1 MAPITGLDLLTVREL
16 AARLRIGS
24 QTAYRLCK
32 TAGFPAS
39 RVGGQI
45 RIPVEA
51 LEEWLRA
58 QRDGERAT

>member
-1 MAPITGLDLLTVREL
+1 MAPTTGPDLLTVREL
-16 AARLRIGS
+16 AERLRIAS

-32 TAGFPAS
+32 TPGFPAS

-45 RIPVEA
+45 RVPVDA

-58 QRDGERAT
+58 QR